1 MPGSR
6 RPPSPRNRLILVR
19 HGESVLGRAK
29 RYAGHR
35 DTPLSPRGRVQASRL
50 RAPFGRLRADVVF
63 SSDRKRC
70 LETARLLAP
79 GVRIHSSDRLRELDF
94 GSWDGLTARTCRR
107 RDADRFDRWMR
118 DPWSTRPPGGESLRR
133 LSGRVRAYVASLIE
147 RFPGRTLAIVTHAG
161 PIRALLAADPSRFWS
176 VDVPPAA
183 MIAVDGSRL
192 RKRRKEGAAKKR

>member
-6 RPPSPRNRLILVR
+6 RPPSPRLILIR

-35 DTPLSPRGRVQASRL
+35 NTPLSPEGRAQASRL
-50 RAPFGRLRADVVF
+50 RSTFGRLRADLVF
-63 SSDRKRC
+63 SSDLERC

-79 GVRIHSSDRLRELDF
+79 GAPLHTSARLRELDF

-107 RDADRFDRWMR
+107 RDEERFDRWMR

-133 LSGRVRAYVASLIE
+133 LCSRVRTYVASLIH

-161 PIRALLAADPSRFWS
+161 PIRALVAPDPSRFWS

-183 MIAVDGSRL
+183 MIAVDGSRI
-192 RKRRKEGAAKKR
+192 RRKEAAATEI